1 MNSESYVMKRKFI
14 MMVINKIRKMP
25 VHFDMDKTV
34 SDNSDDEQF
43 PDIVK
48 LKDEFVYSPA
58 RSYRDFLEDSDRYE

>member
-1 MNSESYVMKRKFI
+1 
-14 MMVINKIRKMP
+14 MP